1 MHHQIPS
8 VAAPIILRNSL
19 NFWFFECEVR
29 DPIVVVVV
37 RGQRGCRCAH
47 PFRRWHPSARRALS
61 FVPCQRKASLVLP
74 QTTGARARHVTE
86 DGTDKDEGRTRWS
99 TIAKKCHKKNC
110 HNCKSRGDGFG
121 FFCKP
126 HEQNCNL
133 YGCKASDNEKMK
145 QKAVPSVF
153 HPYFAAF
160 TTRSDHNHALFEF
173 QKGSEGTGLIETQS
187 PLNHYLP
194 PNMPI
199 PGNITVPETQN
210 ADAGLS
216 PPKVPVKA
224 SVLTTLRPT
233 SLPNNIPTHL
243 PSVIRPPPLRTY
255 LPTYL
260 PTFLPTYL
268 PTYLHS
274 FPPCYLLTFLPSNL
288 PSHP

>member
-1 MHHQIPS
+1 MRAGHCLLCHASAKPVWYSPKQPGHVLVMS
-8 VAAPIILRNSL
+8 
-19 NFWFFECEVR
+19 
-29 DPIVVVVV
+29 
-37 RGQRGCRCAH
+37 QR
-47 PFRRWHPSARRALS
+47 
-61 FVPCQRKASLVLP
+61 
-74 QTTGARARHVTE
+74 TE
-86 DGTDKDEGRTRWS
+86 RTR
-99 TIAKKCHKKNC
+99 TKDVRVGQQLQKNATKKKC

-160 TTRSDHNHALFEF
+160 TTRSDHNRALFEF

-224 SVLTTLRPT
+224 SVLTT
-233 SLPNNIPTHL
+233 
-243 PSVIRPPPLRTY
+243 
-255 LPTYL
+255 
-260 PTFLPTYL
+260 
-268 PTYLHS
+268 
-274 FPPCYLLTFLPSNL
+274 
-288 PSHP
+288 

>member
-1 MHHQIPS
+1 MPAQSQSGTPPNNRGTCSSCHRG
-8 VAAPIILRNSL
+8 RN
-19 NFWFFECEVR
+19 
-29 DPIVVVVV
+29 
-37 RGQRGCRCAH
+37 GQG
-47 PFRRWHPSARRALS
+47 RRTYAL
-61 FVPCQRKASLVLP
+61 VNNCKKMP
-74 QTTGARARHVTE
+74 QKKTA
-86 DGTDKDEGRTRWS
+86 
-99 TIAKKCHKKNC
+99 TIAKAV
-110 HNCKSRGDGFG
+110 GTALD
-121 FFCKP
+121 FFVIRTN
-126 HEQNCNL
+126 EQNCNL

-160 TTRSDHNHALFEF
+160 TTRSDHNRALFEF

-243 PSVIRPPPLRTY
+243 TSVIRPPPLRTY

>member
-1 MHHQIPS
+1 MRPRTE
-8 VAAPIILRNSL
+8 VGRNS
-19 NFWFFECEVR
+19 FPTSPTFPVHGCP
-29 DPIVVVVV
+29 D
-37 RGQRGCRCAH
+37 GQKSV
-47 PFRRWHPSARRALS
+47 W
-61 FVPCQRKASLVLP
+61 
-74 QTTGARARHVTE
+74 ARHT
-86 DGTDKDEGRTRWS
+86 
-99 TIAKKCHKKNC
+99 
-110 HNCKSRGDGFG
+110 
-121 FFCKP
+121 P
-126 HEQNCNL
+126 L
-133 YGCKASDNEKMK
+133 Y
-145 QKAVPSVF
+145 
-153 HPYFAAF
+153 PYFAAF
-160 TTRSDHNHALFEF
+160 TTRSDHNRAHFEF

-260 PTFLPTYL
+260 STFLPTYL
-268 PTYLHS
+268 PTYLPS